1 MKLRMHVID
10 AVFKRN
16 FLSYFSGVIGYLFI
30 FLFVVLESWVAFSPQ
45 FFSNNLANLDQLNVW
60 FPRLLLFFV
69 PAITMAAWSEER
81 KLGTDEL
88 LFTLPASDLEILL
101 GKYAAVVGVYTVAL
115 FFSLSHILVLIYLG
129 SPDKGLMFA
138 TYFGYWIAGCSLLS
152 AGMLASVLTS
162 SATVAYVL
170 GSLFCA
176 IPVFFDVVAPPV
188 INAVVPS
195 FMNTLFPGFTEN
207 LSRLSLGLSVS
218 EQMRDFSL
226 GMISLGSLLYFVSLT
241 VLMLYLNLV
250 FISRRHWSGGPH
262 QTPMWAHYLVRAV
275 ALTSILICV
284 NTIAVG
290 ANRRFDLTKEHL
302 YSLTPTTRNVISSL
316 KSDRPVL
323 IQAFISPEVPRDLVS
338 IRANLIGLLRQFDQ
352 VGGDRVRVRIVN
364 TEKFT
369 DQAEEAKRYGID
381 SVEVQSER
389 NGRSV
394 RDDVF
399 LGVVITSVD
408 EQVVIPFFD
417 KGTPVEY
424 ELTRSIRTVSESNR
438 KTVGILR
445 TDAQV
450 IGGFDMQSFRQLPEW
465 RVAQELKKQYD
476 VKAVGPEDLATSN
489 VDVLVAVMPSSLTD
503 PEMQHLVDYINQ
515 GKPTLIVDD
524 PFPVF
529 SPNLAPHNPKPRPG
543 GGMMNMMGGGGPQ
556 QQKADNGKATKL
568 SSALGIVWDSGQT
581 VWDQYDPH
589 PEIRELLEAWQL
601 VDVVYV
607 AASNKA
613 KFAFNPESRITKGL
627 QEVMMF
633 FPGTIRPLEK
643 SKLKFEPLL
652 RSSPNSVTYEWDEY
666 VSSGFMGMTQLITPP
681 AKDPAFDQASPVIA
695 ARITGPAPG
704 GASGDE
710 KSASINVV
718 FVAEMDMI
726 SNPFF
731 FIRDKDWQ
739 GLKLDNITFV
749 LNAVDELSGEEALLA
764 LRARQGQHRTLTTV
778 EASTDAFKES
788 QRKESARADDDA
800 KKALD
805 DVQKKLQDE
814 VNKILSDDSLDDQTK
829 RIKAEMARQNMQR
842 ELDVTKANIENKK
855 KRTVKEIKD
864 TTEREVRV
872 IENQTRMMA
881 ILLPPIPALL
891 LGIFILSLRV
901 QRERQGIVPDRM
913 VHKN

>member
-45 FFSNNLANLDQLNVW
+45 FFSNNLANLDQLNAV
-60 FPRLLLFFV
+60 FPMLLLLFV

-101 GKYAAVVGVYTVAL
+101 GKYAALVGVYTVAL

-138 TYFGYWIAGCSLLS
+138 TYFGYWVAGCSLLS
-152 AGMLASVLTS
+152 AGMLGSVLTS

-170 GSLFCA
+170 GALFCA
-176 IPVFFDVVAPPV
+176 IPVFFDKVAPPV
-188 INAVVPS
+188 VNVIGFVDRLFPS
-195 FMNTLFPGFTEN
+195 FTETM
-207 LSRLSLGLSVS
+207 SRLSLGLSVS

-226 GMISLGSLLYFVSLT
+226 GMISLSSLLYFVSLT

-262 QTPMWAHYLVRAV
+262 QSPMWVHYMVRAT
-275 ALTSILICV
+275 ALTSILICL

-302 YSLTPTTRNVISSL
+302 YSVAPTTRTVLSAL
-316 KSDRPVL
+316 KTDRPVL
-323 IQAFISPEVPRDLVS
+323 IQAFISSEVPPELISTRS
-338 IRANLIGLLRQFDQ
+338 NLIGLLRQFAQ

-381 SVEVQSER
+381 SVEVQDKR

-394 RDDVF
+394 RDDVY

-476 VKAVGPEDLATSN
+476 VKAVGPEELAASN
-489 VDVLVAVMPSSLTD
+489 LDVLVAVMPSSLTD
-503 PEMQHLVDYINQ
+503 PEMQQLVDYINR

-529 SPNLAPHNPKPRPG
+529 MPNVAPRNPKPRPG
-543 GGMMNMMGGGGPQ
+543 GMMGMMGGGGPPP

-568 SSALGIVWDSGQT
+568 SNALGISWDSGQT

-589 PEIRELLEAWQL
+589 PEIREWLESVQL
-601 VDVVYV
+601 ADVVYV
-607 AASNKA
+607 AAPNKA
-613 KFAFNPESRITKGL
+613 RFAFNPDSPITKGL

-633 FPGTIRPLEK
+633 YPGTIRPHEG
-643 SKLKFEPLL
+643 SKLKFDPLL
-652 RSSPNSVTYEWDEY
+652 RSSPNSVTYEWEEY
-666 VSSGFMGMTQLITPP
+666 ISSGFMGGMQLITPP

-695 ARITGPAPG
+695 ARITGSTSG
-704 GASGDE
+704 GAE
-710 KSASINVV
+710 KPTSINVV

-726 SNPFF
+726 ANPFF
-731 FIRDKDWQ
+731 FIREKEWN

-749 LNAVDELSGEEALLA
+749 LNAIDELSGEEALLA
-764 LRARQGQHRTLTTV
+764 LRGRQSQLRTLTTV
-778 EASTDAFKES
+778 EASTDEFKES
-788 QRKESARADDDA
+788 QRKESAKADENA

-805 DVQKKLQDE
+805 EVQKKLDDE
-814 VNKILSDDSLDDQTK
+814 ANEILNDKSLDNETK
-829 RIKAEMARQNMQR
+829 RIKIQTAQQNKQR
-842 ELDVTKANIENKK
+842 ELEVAKANIENNK
-855 KRTVKEIKD
+855 KRSVKQIKD
-864 TTEREVRV
+864 KTEREVRV
-872 IENQTRMMA
+872 IENRTRMMA

-901 QRERQGIVPDRM
+901 QRERQGIVPDRL
-913 VHKN
+913 VHKKS

>member
-1 MKLRMHVID
+1 MKLRMYVID

-16 FLSYFSGVIGYLFI
+16 FQSYFSGVIGYLFI
-30 FLFVVLESWVAFSPQ
+30 FLFVVLESWVAFNSQ
-45 FFSNNLANLDQLNVW
+45 FFSNNLANLDQLNAV
-60 FPRLLLFFV
+60 FPRLLLLFI

-101 GKYAAVVGVYTVAL
+101 GKYAALVGVYTVAL
-115 FFSLSHILVLIYLG
+115 IFSLSHVLVLIYLG

-152 AGMLASVLTS
+152 AGMLGSVLTS

-170 GSLFCA
+170 GALFCA
-176 IPVFFDVVAPPV
+176 IPVFFDQLA
-188 INAVVPS
+188 AVGNISPLYV
-195 FMNTLFPGFTEN
+195 NTAV
-207 LSRLSLGLSVS
+207 SRLQPSMNRLLQGLSVS
-218 EQMRDFSL
+218 EQMRDFNL
-226 GMISLGSLLYFVSLT
+226 GMISLSSLLYFVSMT

-250 FISRRHWSGGPH
+250 FISRRHWSGGP
-262 QTPMWAHYLVRAV
+262 QQAPMWVHYVVRAV

-290 ANRRFDLTKEHL
+290 ANRRFDLTKEQV
-302 YSLTPTTRNVISSL
+302 YSLAPTTRNVISAL

-338 IRANLIGLLRQFDQ
+338 IRSNLIGLLRQFAQ

-381 SVEVQSER
+381 SVEVQDKR
-389 NGRSV
+389 NGRNV

-424 ELTRSIRTVSESNR
+424 ELTRSIRTVSVSNR
-438 KTVGILR
+438 KAVGILR

-476 VKAVGPEDLATSN
+476 VKAVGPEELAASN
-489 VDVLVAVMPSSLTD
+489 LDVLVAVMPSSLTD
-503 PEMQHLVDYINQ
+503 PEMQHLVDYINR

-529 SPNLAPHNPKPRPG
+529 TPNIAPHVPKPRPG
-543 GGMMNMMGGGGPQ
+543 GMMGMMGGGGPQ
-556 QQKADNGKATKL
+556 PQKADNGKATKL
-568 SSALGIVWDSGQT
+568 SNALGIFWDSGQT

-589 PEIRELLEAWQL
+589 PDFREQLEAFQL
-601 VDVVYV
+601 YDVVYV

-613 KFAFNPESRITKGL
+613 KFAFNPDSKITHGL

-633 FPGTIRPLEK
+633 YPGAIRPHEG
-643 SKLKFEPLL
+643 SKLKFDPLL

-681 AKDPAFDQASPVIA
+681 PKDPAFDQASPVIA
-695 ARITGPAPG
+695 ARITGPVPG
-704 GASGDE
+704 GGVE
-710 KSASINVV
+710 K
-718 FVAEMDMI
+718 
-726 SNPFF
+726 
-731 FIRDKDWQ
+731 R
-739 GLKLDNITFV
+739 
-749 LNAVDELSGEEALLA
+749 
-764 LRARQGQHRTLTTV
+764 HR
-778 EASTDAFKES
+778 STSFSSPKW
-788 QRKESARADDDA
+788 
-800 KKALD
+800 
-805 DVQKKLQDE
+805 
-814 VNKILSDDSLDDQTK
+814 T
-829 RIKAEMARQNMQR
+829 
-842 ELDVTKANIENKK
+842 
-855 KRTVKEIKD
+855 
-864 TTEREVRV
+864 
-872 IENQTRMMA
+872 
-881 ILLPPIPALL
+881 
-891 LGIFILSLRV
+891 
-901 QRERQGIVPDRM
+901 
-913 VHKN
+913 

>member
-16 FLSYFSGVIGYLFI
+16 FLSYFSGVSGYLFI
-30 FLFVVLESWVAFSPQ
+30 VAFLLAGSFKAFSPQ
-45 FFSNNLANLDQLNVW
+45 FFGNNVANLDQLNAA
-60 FPRLLLFFV
+60 FPWLLLFFV
-69 PAITMAAWSEER
+69 PAITMPVWAEER

-88 LFTLPASDLEILL
+88 LFTLPAADVEILL
-101 GKYAAVVGVYTVAL
+101 GKFAAVVGVYTVAL
-115 FFSLSHILVLIYLG
+115 IVSLSHVVVLLILG
-129 SPDKGLMFA
+129 SPDLGLMFA
-138 TYFGYWIAGCSLLS
+138 TYFGYWIAGCALLS

-170 GSLFCA
+170 GILFCG
-176 IPVFFDVVAPPV
+176 IPVFIDYLAPVAYSVSP
-188 INAVVPS
+188 A
-195 FMNTLFPGFTEN
+195 
-207 LSRLSLGLSVS
+207 LSRLLQGLSVN
-218 EQMRDFSL
+218 EQLRDFNL
-226 GMISLGSLLYFVSLT
+226 GMIPAIGLLYFVSLT

-250 FISRRHWSGGPH
+250 FISRRHWSGGP
-262 QTPMWAHYLVRAV
+262 QQAPMWAHYLVRAA
-275 ALTSILICV
+275 ALSIFLISV
-284 NTIAVG
+284 NAIAVG
-290 ANRRFDLTKEHL
+290 GNRRLDLTHEHV
-302 YSLTPTTRNVISSL
+302 YSLTPTTRNAISAL
-316 KSDRPVL
+316 KTDRPVL

-338 IRANLIGLLRQFDQ
+338 IRSSLIGLLRQYAQFGVDK
-352 VGGDRVRVRIVN
+352 VRVRIVN
-364 TEKFT
+364 TEKYT
-369 DQAEEAKRYGID
+369 DQAEDAKRYGID
-381 SVEVQSER
+381 SVEIQSEQ
-389 NGRSV
+389 NGRSA

-476 VKAVGPEDLATSN
+476 VKAVGPDELATSN

-503 PEMQHLVDYINQ
+503 PEMQQLVDYINR
-515 GKPTLIVDD
+515 GKPTLVVDD

-529 SPNLAPHNPKPRPG
+529 SPPLAPHNPKPRA
-543 GGMMNMMGGGGPQ
+543 GGMMGMMGRGPPQ
-556 QQKADNGKATKL
+556 QQKADNGKATRL
-568 SSALGIVWDSGQT
+568 SSALGIAWDSGQT

-613 KFAFNPESRITKGL
+613 KFAFNPDSKITHGL

-633 FPGTIRPLEK
+633 YPGTIKPKEG
-643 SKLKFEPLL
+643 SKLKFDPLL
-652 RSSPNSVTYEWDEY
+652 RSSPNSLTYEWDEY
-666 VSSGFMGMTQLITPP
+666 IVTAGGPFGGGTQLIVPP
-681 AKDPAFDQASPVIA
+681 AKDPAFDQTSPVIA

-704 GASGDE
+704 GAE

-718 FVAEMDMI
+718 FVADMDMI

-731 FIRDKDWQ
+731 FIRDKEWQ
-739 GLKLDNITFV
+739 GLKLDNITFI
-749 LNAVDELSGEEALLA
+749 LNAVDELSGEESLLA
-764 LRARQGQHRTLTTV
+764 LRGRQARHRTLTAV
-778 EASTDAFKES
+778 EARTDTFKES
-788 QRKESARADDDA
+788 QRKESAKADEDA

-805 DVQKKLQDE
+805 DVRKKLQDQ
-814 VNKILSDDSLDDQTK
+814 VDIIRADTTLDEQTK
-829 RIKAEMARQNMQR
+829 RIKEDTAQRDMQR
-842 ELDVTKANIENKK
+842 ELDVTKANIENNK
-855 KRTVKEIKD
+855 KRTIKKIKD

-872 IENQTRMMA
+872 IENQTRVTA
-881 ILLPPIPALL
+881 SFLPPVLVFI
-891 LGIFILSLRV
+891 LGIIIYSFQV
-901 QRERQGIVPDRM
+901 QRERQGIVPDRL
-913 VHKN
+913 VHKKS

>member
-1 MKLRMHVID
+1 MHVID

-45 FFSNNLANLDQLNVW
+45 FFASNLANLDQLNAV
-60 FPRLLLFFV
+60 FPMLLLLFV

-101 GKYAAVVGVYTVAL
+101 GKYAALVGVYSVAL
-115 FFSLSHILVLIYLG
+115 FFSLSHILVLVYLG

-138 TYFGYWIAGCSLLS
+138 TYFGYWVAGCALLS
-152 AGMLASVLTS
+152 AGMLGSVLTS

-170 GSLFCA
+170 GALFCA
-176 IPVFFDVVAPPV
+176 IPVFFDKVAPPV
-188 INAVVPS
+188 INVFGFVDR
-195 FMNTLFPGFTEN
+195 LFPGFSETT
-207 LSRLSLGLSVS
+207 SRLSLGLSVS

-226 GMISLGSLLYFVSLT
+226 GMISLSSLLYFVSLT

-250 FISRRHWSGGPH
+250 FISRRHWSGGP
-262 QTPMWAHYLVRAV
+262 QQSPMWLHYLVRAA

-290 ANRRFDLTKEHL
+290 ANRRFDLTKERL
-302 YSLTPTTRNVISSL
+302 YSVTTTTRNVLSAL

-323 IQAFISPEVPRDLVS
+323 IQAFISPEVPPELISARS
-338 IRANLIGLLRQFDQ
+338 NLIGLLRQFAQ

-369 DQAEEAKRYGID
+369 DQAEDAKRYGID
-381 SVEVQSER
+381 SVEVQDKR
-389 NGRSV
+389 NGRNV

-476 VKAVGPEDLATSN
+476 VKAVGPEELAASN
-489 VDVLVAVMPSSLTD
+489 LDVLVAVMPSSLTD
-503 PEMQHLVDYINQ
+503 PEMQQFVDYISR

-529 SPNLAPHNPKPRPG
+529 MPNVAPHNPKPRA
-543 GGMMNMMGGGGPQ
+543 GGMMGMMGGGGPPP

-568 SSALGIVWDSGQT
+568 SNALGIAWDSGQT

-589 PEIRELLEAWQL
+589 PEIREWLETVQL
-601 VDVVYV
+601 ADVVYV
-607 AASNKA
+607 AAPNKA
-613 KFAFNPESRITKGL
+613 RFAFNPDSPITKGL

-633 FPGTIRPLEK
+633 YPGTIRPHEG
-643 SKLKFEPLL
+643 SKLKFDPLL

-666 VSSGFMGMTQLITPP
+666 ISSGGPFGGGMMLITPP

-695 ARITGPAPG
+695 ARITGSTSG
-704 GASGDE
+704 GAE
-710 KSASINVV
+710 KPNLINVV

-726 SNPFF
+726 ANPFF
-731 FIRDKDWQ
+731 FIREKEWN
-739 GLKLDNITFV
+739 GLKLDNITFA

-764 LRARQGQHRTLTTV
+764 LRGRQSQLRTLTTV
-778 EASTDAFKES
+778 EASTDEFKEL
-788 QRKESARADDDA
+788 QRKESAKADENA

-805 DVQKKLQDE
+805 EVQKKLDDE
-814 VNKILSDDSLDDQTK
+814 ANEIVNDKTLDNETK
-829 RIKAEMARQNMQR
+829 RIKLETAKQGKQR
-842 ELDVTKANIENKK
+842 ELEVAKANIENNK
-855 KRTVKEIKD
+855 KRTVKQIKD
-864 TTEREVRV
+864 KTEREVRV
-872 IENQTRMMA
+872 IENRTRMMA

-901 QRERQGIVPDRM
+901 QRERQGIVPDRR
-913 VHKN
+913 VHKKS

>member
-16 FLSYFSGVIGYLFI
+16 FLSYFSGVSGYLFI
-30 FLFVVLESWVAFSPQ
+30 VAFLFVGTINAFSPQ
-45 FFSNNLANLDQLNVW
+45 FFGNNVANLDQLNAV
-60 FPRLLLFFV
+60 FPYLLLFFV
-69 PAITMAAWSEER
+69 PAITMPVWAEER

-88 LFTLPASDLEILL
+88 LFTLPAADVEILL
-101 GKYAAVVGVYTVAL
+101 GKFAAVVGVYTVAL
-115 FFSLSHILVLIYLG
+115 IVSLSHVIVLMVLG
-129 SPDKGLMFA
+129 SPDYGLMFA
-138 TYFGYWIAGCSLLS
+138 TYFGYWLAGCALLS

-162 SATVAYVL
+162 SATVAYLL
-170 GSLFCA
+170 GIGICLV
-176 IPVFFDVVAPPV
+176 PVFIDRLAPMTYSISP
-188 INAVVPS
+188 A
-195 FMNTLFPGFTEN
+195 
-207 LSRLSLGLSVS
+207 LSRLLQGLSVN
-218 EQMRDFSL
+218 EQLRDFNL
-226 GMISLGSLLYFVSLT
+226 GMVPAVGLLYFVSLT

-250 FISRRHWSGGPH
+250 FISRRHWSGGP
-262 QTPMWAHYLVRAV
+262 QQAPMWAHYLVRAA
-275 ALTSILICV
+275 ALSIFLISV
-284 NTIAVG
+284 NAIAVG
-290 ANRRFDLTKEHL
+290 GNRRLDLTHEHV
-302 YSLTPTTRNVISSL
+302 YSLTATTRSAISAL
-316 KSDRPVL
+316 KTDRPVL

-338 IRANLIGLLRQFDQ
+338 IRTSLIGLLRQYAQF
-352 VGGDRVRVRIVN
+352 GGDKVRVRIVN
-364 TEKFT
+364 TEKYT
-369 DQAEEAKRYGID
+369 DQADEAKRYGID
-381 SVEVQSER
+381 SIEIQSEQ
-389 NGRSV
+389 NGRSA

-424 ELTRSIRTVSESNR
+424 ELTRSIRTVSGSNR

-476 VKAVGPEDLATSN
+476 VKAVGPEELATSN

-503 PEMQHLVDYINQ
+503 PEMQNLVDYINR

-529 SPNLAPHNPKPRPG
+529 SPPLAPRSPKPRPG
-543 GGMMNMMGGGGPQ
+543 GMMGMMGGGQPP

-568 SSALGIVWDSGQT
+568 SNALGIAWDSGQT

-613 KFAFNPESRITKGL
+613 KFAFNPDSKITHGL

-633 FPGTIRPLEK
+633 YPGTFKPKEG
-643 SKLKFEPLL
+643 SKLKFDPLL
-652 RSSPNSVTYEWDEY
+652 RSSPNSLTYEWDEY
-666 VSSGFMGMTQLITPP
+666 VVSGGPFGGTQLIVPP
-681 AKDPAFDQASPVIA
+681 AKDPAFDQTSPVIA
-695 ARITGPAPG
+695 ARITGPATG
-704 GASGDE
+704 GAE

-718 FVAEMDMI
+718 FVADMDMI

-731 FIRDKDWQ
+731 FIRDKEWQ
-739 GLKLDNITFV
+739 GLKLDNITFI
-749 LNAVDELSGEEALLA
+749 LNAVDELSGEEALLS
-764 LRARQGQHRTLTTV
+764 LRGRQARHRTLTAV
-778 EASTDAFKES
+778 EASTDTFKES
-788 QRKESARADDDA
+788 QRKESAKADEDA

-814 VNKILSDDSLDDQTK
+814 VNKILSDGSLDDQTK

-842 ELDVTKANIENKK
+842 ELDVTKANIENNK
-855 KRTVKEIKD
+855 KRTVKKIKD

-872 IENQTRMMA
+872 IENRTRVTA
-881 ILLPPIPALL
+881 SFLPPILVFI
-891 LGIFILSLRV
+891 LGITIYSFRV
-901 QRERQGIVPDRM
+901 QRERQGIVPDRL
-913 VHKN
+913 VHKKS

>member
-16 FLSYFSGVIGYLFI
+16 FLSYFSGVIGYLLI
-30 FLFVVLESWVAFSPQ
+30 VAFVALGSLTAFTPQ
-45 FFSNNLANLDQLNVW
+45 FFANNAANLDQLNAV
-60 FPRLLLFFV
+60 FPMLLLYFV
-69 PAITMAAWSEER
+69 PAITMPVWAEER

-88 LFTLPASDLEILL
+88 LFTLPAADIEILL
-101 GKYAAVVGVYTVAL
+101 GKYAAVVGIYTVAVL
-115 FFSLSHILVLIYLG
+115 FSLSNVVVLLYLG
-129 SPDKGLMFA
+129 SPDVGLLFA
-138 TYFGYWIAGCSLLS
+138 TYFGYWITGCALLS

-170 GSLFCA
+170 GMLVCSV
-176 IPVFFDVVAPPV
+176 PVFIDRLAPLAYSVSP
-188 INAVVPS
+188 A
-195 FMNTLFPGFTEN
+195 
-207 LSRLSLGLSVS
+207 LSRLLQGLSVR
-218 EQMRDFSL
+218 EQMRDFTL
-226 GMISLGSLLYFVSLT
+226 GMIPVVGLLYFVSLT

-250 FISRRHWSGGPH
+250 FISRRHWSGGPQ
-262 QTPMWAHYLVRAV
+262 QTPMWAHYLVRAA
-275 ALTSILICV
+275 ALSTFLISI
-284 NTIAVG
+284 NAIAVG
-290 ANRRFDLTKEHL
+290 ANRRFDLTHEHV
-302 YSLTPTTRNVISSL
+302 YSLTSTTRNAISAL

-323 IQAFISPEVPRDLVS
+323 IQAFVSPEVPGELVS
-338 IRANLIGLLRQFDQ
+338 IRSTLIGLLRQYDQ
-352 VGGDRVRVRIVN
+352 FGGDKVQVRIVN

-369 DQAEEAKRYGID
+369 DQADDAKRYGID

-389 NGRSV
+389 NGRSA
-394 RDDVF
+394 RDDVY

-476 VKAVGPEDLATSN
+476 VKAVGPEELATSTL
-489 VDVLVAVMPSSLTD
+489 DVLVAVMPSSLTD
-503 PEMQHLVDYINQ
+503 PEMQHLVDYINR
-515 GKPTLIVDD
+515 GKPALIVDD
-524 PFPVF
+524 PYPVF

-543 GGMMNMMGGGGPQ
+543 GMMGMMGGGAPQ
-556 QQKADNGKATKL
+556 QQKADNGRATKL
-568 SSALGIVWDSGQT
+568 SSALGIAWDSGQI

-601 VDVVYV
+601 ADVVYV

-613 KFAFNPESRITKGL
+613 KFAFNPDSRITQGL

-633 FPGTIRPLEK
+633 YPGTIRPLEK
-643 SKLKFEPLL
+643 SQLKFEPLL
-652 RSSPNSVTYEWDEY
+652 RSSPNSVTYEWEEY
-666 VSSGFMGMTQLITPP
+666 VSSGFMGLTQLIAPP

-695 ARITGPAPG
+695 ARITGPALG
-704 GASGDE
+704 GASADE

-731 FIRDKDWQ
+731 FIRDKEWQ

-749 LNAVDELSGEEALLA
+749 LNAVDELSGEDSLLA
-764 LRARQGQHRTLTTV
+764 LRGRQAQHRTLTTI

-788 QRKESARADDDA
+788 QRKESARADADA
-800 KKALD
+800 KKALE
-805 DVQKKLQDE
+805 DVQKKLQEE
-814 VNKILSDDSLDDQTK
+814 VNKILADDSLDDQTK
-829 RIKAEMARQNMQR
+829 RIKAEMSRQNMQR

-855 KRTVKEIKD
+855 KRTVKQIKD

-872 IENQTRMMA
+872 IENRTQKMA
-881 ILLPPIPALL
+881 ILLPPIPAIL
-891 LGIFILSLRV
+891 LGIFIYSFRV
-901 QRERQGIVPDRM
+901 QRERKGIVPDRL
-913 VHKN
+913 VHKKS